1 MDSPSY
7 WTRWTKRRLSRRR
20 VLTGAAGVGAGLAAL
35 SLVGCGGG
43 EETASPSPG
52 ASPAASPAGSAT
64 ATAATGEPGQVFH
77 RWGDGPHPALVAAT
91 ARGGVHRC
99 FGYEPMTLDTFD
111 PHQTQF
117 GPTFNM
123 HSMVFS
129 KILKYWDAYHGI
141 RQPDLA
147 VALPEMP
154 DNLTYVIKIRDGVRF
169 HDTDKARQ
177 LFPEVAG
184 RQLTAED
191 VKYSIERQMNKESPK
206 SNLFYRMTQW
216 ETIDKI
222 ELVDALTLRITT
234 KKPTAPFMHYLAD
247 SNACIIAK
255 ELVDPV
261 KDDMNSIDKMIGS
274 GPFMLDKFVGLQV
287 MRCVRNPDWFA
298 KDDLADQGI
307 SDRPLVDAVEFIWQ
321 PADDTSIEVAF
332 RSKQV
337 DATWFNDNTVPDR
350 VAQEAG
356 AFIDESI
363 SGSWINSRLLVADSA
378 AAESPFKDLR
388 LRQALDIAVDRS
400 RLGQQIYQGSCLL
413 APPVAQALVGWS
425 LPLEELT
432 KRPGFRFKREERE
445 QDLTTARQLWEAGG
459 GHSIGSVET
468 FYPAIPDI
476 VKASFPQFQRQI
488 QEALDLELKGHLDAT
503 GYTEIGQA
511 MLQKRMI
518 FSFNL
523 DNGYLEPDDY
533 LYPYFHSTG
542 PKNSFNLSDPTLD
555 EMLEAQRL
563 EFDQERRQQ
572 LVYDIQRYLL
582 DNVVARLDY
591 VSLISRGTRWPYCK
605 NMEYA
610 PWFGDVYCRADV
622 WLDSNDPTFQGRPA

>member
-7 WTRWTKRRLSRRR
+7 WTRWAKRRLSRRR
-20 VLTGAAGVGAGLAAL
+20 LLTGAASMGTGLAAL

-43 EETASPSPG
+43 EKGTSPSPG
-52 ASPAASPAGSAT
+52 ASPAASPAGSPAAAT
-64 ATAATGEPGQVFH
+64 AVPGQVFH

-91 ARGGVHRC
+91 ARGGVSRG

-117 GPTFNM
+117 GPTYSM
-123 HSMVFS
+123 HSLIFS

-169 HDTDKARQ
+169 HDTEKARQ
-177 LFPEVAG
+177 QFPQVAG

-191 VKYSIERQMNKESPK
+191 VKYSIERQMNKESPR
-206 SNLFYRMTQW
+206 SSLFYRMTQW

-222 ELVDALTLRITT
+222 ELVDGLTLRITT
-234 KKPTAPFMHYLAD
+234 RKPTAPFMHYLAD

-255 ELVDPV
+255 ELVDPA

-274 GPFMLDKFVGLQV
+274 GPFILEKFVGLQV
-287 MRCVRNPDWFA
+287 MRAARNPDWFA

-307 SDRPLVDAVEFIWQ
+307 SDRPLCDALEFIFQ
-321 PADDTSIEVAF
+321 PADDTSVEVAF

-337 DATWFNDNTVPDR
+337 DLTWFSDNTVPDR
-350 VAQEAG
+350 VAQESG
-356 AFIDESI
+356 SLIDECI
-363 SGSWINSRLLVADSA
+363 SGSWMNSRLLVADSPA
-378 AAESPFKDLR
+378 AKSPFKDLR
-388 LRQALDIAVDRS
+388 LRQALNIAVDRS
-400 RLGQQIYQGSCLL
+400 RMGQQIYQGSCKL
-413 APPVAQALVGWS
+413 APPVGQALVGWS
-425 LPLEELT
+425 LPLDELT

-445 QDLTTARQLWEAGG
+445 QDLIQAKQLWEAGG
-459 GHSIGSVET
+459 GPSIGSVET
-468 FYPAIPDI
+468 FYPAIPDL
-476 VKASFPQFQRQI
+476 VKASFPQFQQVLK
-488 QEALDLELKGHLDAT
+488 EALDFEVKGHLDPT

-511 MLQKRMI
+511 GLQKRI
-518 FSFNL
+518 VFSFNL

-533 LYPYFHSTG
+533 LYTYFHSTG

-555 EMLEAQRL
+555 QMLDAQRE

-591 VSLISRGTRWPYCK
+591 ISLVNRGTRWPYCK
-605 NMEYA
+605 NMQYA
-610 PWFGDVYCRADV
+610 PWFGDIYCRADV

>member
-1 MDSPSY
+1 MEGSDY
-7 WTRWTKRRLSRRR
+7 WSRWTKRRLSRRR

-43 EETASPSPG
+43 GENGTSPTPGVSPG
-52 ASPAASPAGSAT
+52 ASPTGTTAT
-64 ATAATGEPGQVFH
+64 ATTGEPGKVFH

-91 ARGGVHRC
+91 ARGGVNRA

-117 GPTFNM
+117 GPTYSM
-123 HSMVFS
+123 HSLVFS

-147 VALPEMP
+147 EAIPEMP
-154 DNLTYVIKIRDGVRF
+154 DNLTYIIKIRDGVRF
-169 HDTDKARQ
+169 HDTEKARQ

-191 VKYSIERQMNKESPK
+191 VKYSIERQINPASPRR
-206 SNLFYRMTQW
+206 SLYYRATQW

-247 SNACIIAK
+247 SNNYIIAK

-261 KDDMNSIDKMIGS
+261 KDDMNSLDKMIGS
-274 GPFMLDKFVGLQV
+274 GPFILDKFVGLQV
-287 MRCVRNPDWFA
+287 IRVVRNPDWFA

-307 SDRPLVDAVEFIWQ
+307 SDRPLCDALEFIWQ
-321 PADDTSIEVAF
+321 PSDDTSVEVAF

-337 DATWFNDNTVPDR
+337 DLTWYTDPTAPDR
-350 VAQEAG
+350 IAPETG
-356 AFIDESI
+356 AFIDECI
-363 SGSWINSRLLVADSA
+363 SGSWVNSRMLVADSPT
-378 AAESPFKDLR
+378 AESPFKDIR
-388 LRQALDIAVDRS
+388 LRQAISIAVDRS
-400 RLGQQIYQGSCLL
+400 RLGQQMYQGSCLL
-413 APPVAQALVGWS
+413 VPPVAQALVDWS

-445 QDLTTARQLWEAGG
+445 QDLVQAKQLWDAGG
-459 GHSIGSVET
+459 GPSIGTVEVM
-468 FYPAIPDI
+468 YPAIPDNI
-476 VKASFPQFQRQI
+476 KASFPQFQRQL
-488 QEALDLELKGHLDAT
+488 QEALDFEVKGHLDPT

-511 MLQKRMI
+511 ALLKRMI

-533 LYPYFHSTG
+533 LYTYFHSTG

-555 EMLEAQRL
+555 QMLEAQRE

-582 DNVVARLDY
+582 DNVVARLDL
-591 VSLISRGTRWPYCK
+591 VSQINRGTRWPYCK